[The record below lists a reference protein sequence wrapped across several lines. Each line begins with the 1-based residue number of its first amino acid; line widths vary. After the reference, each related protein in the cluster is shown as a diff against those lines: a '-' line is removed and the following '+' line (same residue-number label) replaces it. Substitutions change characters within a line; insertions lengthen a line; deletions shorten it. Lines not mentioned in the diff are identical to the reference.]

1 MWCCGVNAQTLWID
15 GLQKDGRSVKRGRE
29 YTVRWAGAPAVRKN
43 IVLTLENRYGVT
55 VQSWETFVN
64 DGEEFISINP
74 KLKPGKGYKLTL
86 SLIGEE
92 AELVKSM
99 DLRVRRKVPLG
110 VTLSAAIAPVLA
122 AAAIVIVPMLTEPG
136 PEVEPEPIDNL

>member
-1 MWCCGVNAQTLWID
+1 LWVD
-15 GLQKDGRSVKRGRE
+15 GFQKDGRGVKRGRE
-29 YTVRWAGAPAVRKN
+29 YTVRWAGVQAVRKN

-74 KLKPGKGYKLTL
+74 KLKPGKGYKLTM
-86 SLIGEE
+86 SLVGDET
-92 AELVKSM
+92 ELVKSL
-99 DLRVRRKVPLG
+99 DLRVRRRVPLG
-110 VTLSAAIAPVLA
+110 VTLSATIAPVLA
-122 AAAIVIVPMLTEPG
+122 AAAILIVPMLTEPE

>member
-1 MWCCGVNAQTLWID
+1 MWVD
-15 GLQKDGRSVKRGRE
+15 GFQKDGRGVKRGRE
-29 YTVRWAGAPAVRKN
+29 YTVRWAGVQAVRKN

-74 KLKPGKGYKLTL
+74 KLKPGKGYKLTM
-86 SLIGEE
+86 SLVGDET
-92 AELVKSM
+92 ELVKSL
-99 DLRVRRKVPLG
+99 DLRVRRRVPLG
-110 VTLSAAIAPVLA
+110 VTLSATIAPVLA
-122 AAAIVIVPMLTEPG
+122 AAAILIVPMLTEPE